1 MKIDFTPVRFFYTND
16 SDQERNII
24 ANYPKVCEEL
34 RDSENELRELKET
47 KYKEIAYKVNLDIS
61 EFNKLKGNMANY
73 GKFFQEVFKEMK
85 DRGFTQ
91 KEFDEIGEK
100 YGLDLSYL
108 F

>member
-1 MKIDFTPVRFFYTND
+1 METRRLFLSSWHDK
-16 SDQERNII
+16 
-24 ANYPKVCEEL
+24 EE
-34 RDSENELRELKET
+34 EIRELKKN
-47 KYKEIAYKVNLDIS
+47 KYKKIAEKVNFDFD
-61 EFNKLKGNMANY
+61 EFNKLKWNMANY